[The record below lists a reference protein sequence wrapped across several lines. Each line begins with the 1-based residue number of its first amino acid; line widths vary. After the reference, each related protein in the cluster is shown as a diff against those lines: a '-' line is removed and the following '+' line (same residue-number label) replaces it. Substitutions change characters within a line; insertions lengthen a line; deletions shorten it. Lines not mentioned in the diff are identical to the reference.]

1 MKKFIVPL
9 LLVCLLVVTCSAIT
23 MQSLAETAD
32 GEVKTVPETNSDALI
47 PDETLVTY
55 GMLLKIKEELRQELV
70 AEFSESGISVESTY
84 NDICVN
90 QGELLILS
98 PDSEI
103 IYRGGG
109 AVAITASAEETQGI
123 TDMSAKIELFSG
135 MPLEYGHIYHAS
147 SSESTKAILV
157 TGTKAYFTVRGNY
170 EIG

>member
-9 LLVCLLVVTCSAIT
+9 LLVCLLVATLSLNT
-23 MQSLAETAD
+23 MRSSAETAD
-32 GEVKTVPETNSDALI
+32 GEAKNASESNSDALI

-55 GMLLKIKEELRQELV
+55 GMLLKIKDELRQEIV
-70 AEFSESGISVESTY
+70 SELLQDGISVQTTY

-109 AVAITASAEETQGI
+109 AIAITSSEGQTEGI
-123 TDMSAKIELFSG
+123 TDMSANTEIFSG
-135 MPLEYGHIYHAS
+135 MPLEYGHIYHSSAS
-147 SSESTKAILV
+147 EATKAILV
-157 TGTKAYFTVRGNY
+157 TGDRAYFTVRGDY

>member
-9 LLVCLLVVTCSAIT
+9 LLVCLLVATLSVNT
-23 MQSLAETAD
+23 MQSSAETAD
-32 GEVKTVPETNSDALI
+32 GEAKNASESNSDALI

-55 GMLLKIKEELRQELV
+55 GMLLKIKDELRQEIV
-70 AEFSESGISVESTY
+70 SELLQDGISVQTTY

-109 AVAITASAEETQGI
+109 AIAITSSEGQTEGI
-123 TDMSAKIELFSG
+123 TDMSANTEIFSG
-135 MPLEYGHIYHAS
+135 MPLEYGHIYHSSAS
-147 SSESTKAILV
+147 EATKAVLV
-157 TGTKAYFTVRGNY
+157 TGDRAYFTVRGDY

>member
-9 LLVCLLVVTCSAIT
+9 LLACLLVATFSISA
-23 MQSLAETAD
+23 MQSSAEAAN
-32 GEVKTVPETNSDALI
+32 GEVKTATESNSDALI

-55 GMLLKIKEELRQELV
+55 GMLLKFKEDLRQEIV
-70 AEFSESGISVESTY
+70 AELLETGVSVQNTY
-84 NDICVN
+84 NDISVN

-109 AVAITASAEETQGI
+109 AIAITSSEGQTEGI
-123 TDMSAKIELFSG
+123 TDMSANTEIFSG

-147 SSESTKAILV
+147 SSESTKAILI
-157 TGTKAYFTVRGNY
+157 TGNKAYFTVRGDY

>member
-9 LLVCLLVVTCSAIT
+9 LLVCLLVATLSVNT
-23 MQSLAETAD
+23 MRSSAETAD
-32 GEVKTVPETNSDALI
+32 GEAKTASESNSDALI

-55 GMLLKIKEELRQELV
+55 GMLLKIKDELRQEIV
-70 AEFSESGISVESTY
+70 SELLQDGVSVQTTY

-109 AVAITASAEETQGI
+109 AIAITSSEGQTEGI
-123 TDMSAKIELFSG
+123 TDMSANTEIFSG
-135 MPLEYGHIYHAS
+135 MPLEYGHIYHSSAS
-147 SSESTKAILV
+147 EATKAILV
-157 TGTKAYFTVRGNY
+157 TGDRAYFTVRGDY